1 MIQEFTQGV
10 YTYRLAS
17 PALTLSKVKLNGV
30 DISKYLSN
38 QSQVGWYD
46 VSKNSGR
53 LSPVNIYGAADG
65 KMILNVISEKF
76 RLDLVTRQLTRDE
89 VVDFFTQIRIR
100 PAPITVQFLNPFT
113 NSWKTITCYRGDR
126 SAQPAYPVEVTE
138 TIDNVSTK
146 TLVEMFNPISQAIIE
161 L

>member
-1 MIQEFTQGV
+1 MKDGDMMIQEFVQGEYK
-10 YTYRLAS
+10 YTLAS
-17 PALTLSKVKLNGV
+17 PSLMLSKVKLNGV
-30 DISKYLSN
+30 DISKYLTN

-53 LSPVNIYGAADG
+53 DTTTADG
-65 KMILNVISEKF
+65 KMILNVIGEKY

-89 VVDFFTQIRIR
+89 VVDFFTEIRKK
-100 PAPITVQFLNPFT
+100 PAPITVEFLNPFT
-113 NSWKTITCYRGDR
+113 NTWKTISCYRGDR
-126 SAQPAYPVEVTE
+126 TAQSAYVVPVTE
-138 TIDNVSTK
+138 DGTE

>member
-1 MIQEFTQGV
+1 MMIQEFTQGN

-17 PALTLSKVKLNGV
+17 PSLILSKVKLNGV

-53 LSPVNIYGAADG
+53 DTTTADG
-65 KMILNVISEKF
+65 TMILNVIGEKY

-89 VVDFFTQIRIR
+89 VVDFFTEIRRR
-100 PAPITVQFLNPFT
+100 PAPITVEFLNPFT
-113 NSWKTITCYRGDR
+113 NSWKTISCYRGDR
-126 SAQPAYPVEVTE
+126 IAQAAYPVEVNE
-138 TIDNVSTK
+138 GNTK
-146 TLVEMFNPISQAIIE
+146 ALVEMFNGISQAIIE

>member
-1 MIQEFTQGV
+1 MMIQEFTQGV

-53 LSPVNIYGAADG
+53 DTTTADG